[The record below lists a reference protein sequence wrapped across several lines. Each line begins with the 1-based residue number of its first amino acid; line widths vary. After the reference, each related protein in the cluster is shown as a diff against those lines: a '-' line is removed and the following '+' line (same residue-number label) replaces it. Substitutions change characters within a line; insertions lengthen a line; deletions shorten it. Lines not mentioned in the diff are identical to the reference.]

1 MICPWITK
9 EELEQLLIR
18 KGTLTDK
25 ERKIMQDHV
34 EMTRRMLEQMEF
46 GEDYK
51 DVVTFA
57 SQHHERLNGS
67 GYPRGIRADETSRE
81 VRLLVIIDVFEAL
94 TARDRPYK
102 NPMPEEK
109 ALGILYRMAEN
120 GEIDMEILRWFEAS
134 QAWTERGKGTEG

>member
-1 MICPWITK
+1 MRPAGGCDKTK
-9 EELEQLLIR
+9 
-18 KGTLTDK
+18 
-25 ERKIMQDHV
+25 MNSDHI
-34 EMTRRMLEQMEF
+34 
-46 GEDYK
+46 K
-51 DVVTFA
+51 
-57 SQHHERLNGS
+57 
-67 GYPRGIRADETSRE
+67 E